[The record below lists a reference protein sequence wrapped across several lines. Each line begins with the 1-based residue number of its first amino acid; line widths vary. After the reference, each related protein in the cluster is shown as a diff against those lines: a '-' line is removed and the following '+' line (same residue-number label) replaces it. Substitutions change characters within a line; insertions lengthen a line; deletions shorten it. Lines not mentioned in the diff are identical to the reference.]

1 MICKKLPQKQKNL
14 NTYQCLGLFLP
25 PLLLYSIIYSPFS
38 GRGAAYCV
46 ILPASCKP
54 ENPVPALFDAID
66 WTHLSISQSTLPSAR
81 RIRANLL
88 TWSSPGVKEVADELP
103 NPKGFC
109 LMPKALHISTLH
121 RPTGRLFSSR
131 VLHKTVTCCRRFLIS
146 LWWVQHLSLLWGDL
160 YFLDPGPLAQW
171 SICCMSKRSFI
182 PHHCFLQLCL
192 NCLWTHLIT
201 RLFIFMIYMPKWIH

>member
-103 NPKGFC
+103 NPWQPCKKLLPAAKGSAHFNT
-109 LMPKALHISTLH
+109 PPTH
-121 RPTGRLFSSR
+121 RQA
-131 VLHKTVTCCRRFLIS
+131 VLL
-146 LWWVQHLSLLWGDL
+146 Q
-160 YFLDPGPLAQW
+160 
-171 SICCMSKRSFI
+171 SF
-182 PHHCFLQLCL
+182 
-192 NCLWTHLIT
+192 T
-201 RLFIFMIYMPKWIH
+201 

>member
-1 MICKKLPQKQKNL
+1 MFGAFPPPPSFY
-14 NTYQCLGLFLP
+14 TVLF
-25 PLLLYSIIYSPFS
+25 
-38 GRGAAYCV
+38 
-46 ILPASCKP
+46 
-54 ENPVPALFDAID
+54 
-66 WTHLSISQSTLPSAR
+66 THLSVVEELPIVLFYQPAANQRTLYLHSLMPTTGHTSASH
-81 RIRANLL
+81 RALSHQL
-88 TWSSPGVKEVADELP
+88 GGSGPICSPGAALGSRRWQMSYP
-103 NPKGFC
+103 TLGSPAKGFC
-109 LMPKALHISTLH
+109 LLPKALHISTLH

-160 YFLDPGPLAQW
+160 YFLDPGPLAQC
-171 SICCMSKRSFI
+171 STCCMSKRSFI